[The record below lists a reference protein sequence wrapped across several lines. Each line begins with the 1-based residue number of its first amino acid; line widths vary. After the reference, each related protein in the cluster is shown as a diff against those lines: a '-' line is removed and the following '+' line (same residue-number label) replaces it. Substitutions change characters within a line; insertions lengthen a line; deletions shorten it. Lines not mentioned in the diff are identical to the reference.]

1 MCVPSPDTDVLRFLW
16 RKYTDTEIKDYM
28 MGVHIFGKT
37 DSPCAANCAFNQ
49 LKKIIKENFYMGEFF
64 VFHEP

>member
-1 MCVPSPDTDVLRFLW
+1 
-16 RKYTDTEIKDYM
+16 M
-28 MGVHIFGKT
+28 MSVHIFGKT
-37 DSPCAANCAFNQ
+37 DSPCAANCALNQ